1 MRIFFR
7 APRKCRFTFAR
18 YEINEMQRRHMRLRY
33 LQQQSLKGHASAG
46 CIGARVLLGRRN
58 QPAEIQAKW
67 AFEGEPMP
75 SFS

>member
-1 MRIFFR
+1 
-7 APRKCRFTFAR
+7 
-18 YEINEMQRRHMRLRY
+18 MQRRHMRLRY